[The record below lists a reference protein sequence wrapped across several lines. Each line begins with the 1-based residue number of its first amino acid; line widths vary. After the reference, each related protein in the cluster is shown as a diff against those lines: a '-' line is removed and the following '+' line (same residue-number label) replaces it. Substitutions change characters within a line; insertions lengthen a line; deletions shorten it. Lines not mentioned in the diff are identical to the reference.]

1 MMELISRP
9 RAVSKYK
16 LCWVTNSWS
25 VKKNQVSHE
34 RYNRDCNKVSSRFN
48 LVICRHRV
56 YGQLI
61 ILWPWQLLCHARGQV
76 AILCTCRDPFGTN
89 LNWNLWRIDCDKI
102 DAYGLVLSSFQ
113 VNLTSILLT
122 WWRVMKILKTISK
135 YHSALIWNKKTGA
148 SAFMSFVQKNNEPWL
163 TKLYFIVE
171 NWKRENNNI
180 NFPITQKLVLVVI
193 K

>member
-1 MMELISRP
+1 MINLGKLYSSKRESKCYTQCIKSSASFARDGSNLFRLRLWPALMMELISRP

-25 VKKNQVSHE
+25 VKNNQVSHE
-34 RYNRDCNKVSSRFN
+34 RYNRDCNKISSRFN

-113 VNLTSILLT
+113 VKLTSIFIDL
-122 WWRVMKILKTISK
+122 MKSDENFENDFKISFGTYLK
-135 YHSALIWNKKTGA
+135 
-148 SAFMSFVQKNNEPWL
+148 
-163 TKLYFIVE
+163 
-171 NWKRENNNI
+171 
-180 NFPITQKLVLVVI
+180 
-193 K
+193 